1 MVMSEVFNI
10 MTSVYNEAEYFK
22 VNGIT
27 NELIEN

>member
-1 MVMSEVFNI
+1 MSEVFNI
-10 MTSVYNEAEYFK
+10 MISVYNEAEYFK